1 MAARRGFEPRS
12 KDPKSFVLPL
22 HHRALINSAPPN
34 TATIHLTTRHTHL
47 GTVATNKYSAS
58 QWRKP
63 VIAERRDEFTI
74 PHVRHFRHSRP
85 SPIIIPAQA
94 GLQKLA
100 VSALKCVFIDRM
112 LVLCPDAS
120 AGDTFFPKKKE
131 LRKEER
137 SKDENEVTHD
147 LSSMCQTTIPY
158 RLRRQCSLSY
168 HSSSSAANHSASPTS
183 VVHCLERN
191 DITRN

>member
-34 TATIHLTTRHTHL
+34 TATIHLSTRHTHL
-47 GTVATNKYSAS
+47 GTDAINKYSAS

-74 PHVRHFRHSRP
+74 PHDRHFRHSRP
-85 SPIIIPAQA
+85 SPIIIPAQEHHPVLDYEA
-94 GLQKLA
+94 GIQELA

-120 AGDTFFPKKKE
+120 GGKTFS

-147 LSSMCQTTIPY
+147 L
-158 RLRRQCSLSY
+158 
-168 HSSSSAANHSASPTS
+168 
-183 VVHCLERN
+183 
-191 DITRN
+191 